1 MKKNQ
6 QNNIPTGIGTVILF
20 ALTLIVI
27 MIYSYYANIQ
37 RNSTLY
43 EIPRINIPK
52 TTANIGT
59 DPLNAYYLIDNKTI
73 KLENGLYEKDI
84 ENSSAKEMI
93 KILGNPTIGDLNDD
107 GIQDDAAVILTQD
120 SGGSGTF
127 YYVAAAIKNSYGYKG
142 SNTVFLGDRITIDK
156 VNIKKG
162 LIEITYLDRAEQ
174 DLMSDKPSVQKT
186 ISLKVEGNVLAS
198 IIN

>member
-43 EIPRINIPK
+43 EIPRISIPK
-52 TTANIGT
+52 VTANIGT
-59 DPLNAYYLIDNKTI
+59 DPLNAYYLIDNRII

-84 ENSSAKEMI
+84 ENSSAKEII

-107 GIQDDAAVILTQD
+107 SIQDDAAVILTQD